1 MEENNSVLREGQNKL
16 AEDYSGLEAEYNS
29 VLQYMTK
36 ITNEIASLR
45 TEHKTEKEQLKTNL
59 KILQGQFSEQSE
71 KLNEI
76 QAKLASYT
84 PRNVNKTRK
93 RAKTTISNLKLKQK
107 SLSEQ
112 LEKEK
117 VEKEAHRKKV
127 EEAESQLTALKKEK
141 LQLQKSL
148 SYTKKKRSEHLDHV
162 NTLKGEN
169 ETRMIEM
176 QNKIKELGKSN
187 GELEKIQALMEDDL
201 VTSFVDGRYTNTVR
215 EVTME
220 LLSMNISM
228 NKVNDVIETVLKKR
242 AGKDIERLPTKAVH
256 SRLLVEAKF
265 IADVQVGK
273 AMLANVDPTSILGNT
288 LHGDGTSKYHRHC
301 QDFEVTTPAGQTYSI
316 GLLERGKQDT
326 EAIVDGFKFRIQ
338 EIASAL
344 SDSQQE
350 TEVALKVAKLV
361 TSVQNTMSDQGTTNA
376 PFNEQLETIRT
387 ELLPQV
393 VDNWSNLDEDKR
405 DKLKEMGNFY
415 CKMHLLVNMAEEAN
429 KALKIFEKAATEG
442 QNPFAFGSSDSGAGR
457 LTRTSCE
464 AFHPRGSQNAGAA
477 SEFNA
482 YLNEVGAEKNWM
494 VQFIGNRFN
503 ILFYNSAAVFFHK
516 EHIEEF
522 LTKLPSLNRLQQA
535 VLKDITEAVN
545 LAGIRAL
552 GILDKVVTG
561 PFFRIAENASSV
573 LDLNPFLERMQAKFQ
588 EWSQDASLLLE
599 GETLFD
605 EAAVPIHR
613 DEVYDSL
620 FAGQEVQ
627 VEVLTQEALE
637 LIFHSWI
644 ILLERQAKDQLPG
657 GKYSNPSPDLQ
668 TQAKNVP
675 ATNMASERDF
685 GLFDLLLCSKPST
698 RVISYE
704 ALIMWTNNKTVAW
717 LDYLSAEEKTE

>member
-1 MEENNSVLREGQNKL
+1 M
-16 AEDYSGLEAEYNS
+16 
-29 VLQYMTK
+29 
-36 ITNEIASLR
+36 
-45 TEHKTEKEQLKTNL
+45 
-59 KILQGQFSEQSE
+59 QGQFSEQSE

-84 PRNVNKTRK
+84 PRNVNKTARK

-117 VEKEAHRKKV
+117 VEKEEHRKKV

-169 ETRMIEM
+169 ETRLIEM

-187 GELEKIQALMEDDL
+187 DELEKLQALMEDDL

-215 EVTME
+215 EVIME

-228 NKVNDVIETVLKKR
+228 NKVNDVIKTVLKKL

-288 LHGDGTSKYHRHC
+288 LHGDGTSKYHRHY

-316 GLLERGKQDT
+316 GLLELGKQDT
-326 EAIVDGFKFRIQ
+326 EAIVDAFKFRIQ

-350 TEVALKVAKLV
+350 TEIAVKVAKLV
-361 TSVQNTMSDQGTTNA
+361 TSVKNTMSDQGPTNA

-393 VDNWSNLDEDKR
+393 VDNWSNLDEDTR

-516 EHIEEF
+516 AHIEEF
-522 LTKLPSLNRLQQA
+522 LTKLPSLN
-535 VLKDITEAVN
+535 
-545 LAGIRAL
+545 
-552 GILDKVVTG
+552 
-561 PFFRIAENASSV
+561 
-573 LDLNPFLERMQAKFQ
+573 
-588 EWSQDASLLLE
+588 
-599 GETLFD
+599 
-605 EAAVPIHR
+605 
-613 DEVYDSL
+613 
-620 FAGQEVQ
+620 
-627 VEVLTQEALE
+627 
-637 LIFHSWI
+637 
-644 ILLERQAKDQLPG
+644 
-657 GKYSNPSPDLQ
+657 
-668 TQAKNVP
+668 
-675 ATNMASERDF
+675 
-685 GLFDLLLCSKPST
+685 
-698 RVISYE
+698 
-704 ALIMWTNNKTVAW
+704 
-717 LDYLSAEEKTE
+717 